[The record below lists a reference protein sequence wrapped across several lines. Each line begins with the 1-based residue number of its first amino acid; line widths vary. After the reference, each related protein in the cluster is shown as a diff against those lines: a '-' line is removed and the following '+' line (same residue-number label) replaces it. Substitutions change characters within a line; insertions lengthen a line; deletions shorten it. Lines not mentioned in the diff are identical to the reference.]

1 MKLHAHLVHVVL
13 VALATACAASPPP
26 SPVAPGTPVAEA
38 GRPHDAARGA
48 RIDDVLA
55 RAVADKRV
63 VGAVVIVREDGRVVH
78 RRAVG
83 QADREANRPLTVE
96 TPFRLASM
104 TKPIVTVT
112 ALALVEKGTLKLEDP
127 VTKWIPDF
135 RPRTANGDTPVIT
148 VEQLITH
155 TSGLGYGF
163 LEKPDGPYH
172 RAHVSDGLDQPGL
185 SIEENLKRLGSVPLL
200 AAPGS
205 AFHYSLSIDVLG
217 EVIARAAGM
226 PLPRAVET
234 FVTRPLGLEETT
246 FHTKDA
252 ARLAT
257 PYADGKPEPKRMGD
271 PEPVPLFGLDLV
283 FSPGRT
289 LDARSYPSG
298 GAGMNGTADEYV
310 VFLEALRT
318 RDARLLRAATAS
330 AMFENHIGDRTA
342 PELGGPGWAFGY
354 GGAVLVDPVAAKS
367 PLGKGTL
374 HWGGAWGHSW
384 WVDPE
389 AKLTIV
395 LLTNTA
401 FEGMVGKLPDELI
414 HAVYGR

>member
-1 MKLHAHLVHVVL
+1 MNLHARLVPIVL
-13 VALATACAASPPP
+13 AAFITACAASPS
-26 SPVAPGTPVAEA
+26 SPVAPVAPVTEA
-38 GRPHDAARGA
+38 GASPDAARRA

-63 VGAVVIVREDGRVVH
+63 VGAVVIVRENGRVVH

-83 QADREANRPLTVE
+83 QADREANRPMTVE

-104 TKPIVTVT
+104 TKPIVTVA
-112 ALALVEKGTLKLEDP
+112 ALALVEKGTLTLQDP
-127 VTKWIPDF
+127 VTKWLPDF
-135 RPRTANGDTPVIT
+135 RPRTASGEAPVIT

-185 SIEENLKRLGSVPLL
+185 SMEENLKRLVSVPLL
-200 AAPGS
+200 SAPGS

-217 EVIARAAGM
+217 EVVARAAGM

-234 FVTRPLGLEETT
+234 FVTGPLGLVETA

-257 PYADGKPEPKRMGD
+257 PYADGEPEPKRMGD

-318 RDARLLRAATAS
+318 RDARLLRAATVS
-330 AMFENHIGDRTA
+330 SMFENHIGSLTA

-367 PLGKGTL
+367 PLSKGTL